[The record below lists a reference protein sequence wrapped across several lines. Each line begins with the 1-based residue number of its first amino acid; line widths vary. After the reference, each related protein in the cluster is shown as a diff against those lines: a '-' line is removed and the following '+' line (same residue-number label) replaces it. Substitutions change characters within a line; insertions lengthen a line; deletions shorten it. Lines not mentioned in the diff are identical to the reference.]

1 METLIFLLLV
11 VYYMFGCGYAIGR
24 DGRDENGLL
33 RFLAIVLLW
42 PVFVGASVGDAS

>member
-11 VYYMFGCGYAIGR
+11 VYYMFGYGYAI
-24 DGRDENGLL
+24 GRDENGLL

-42 PVFVGASVGDAS
+42 PVFIGASIGDAS

>member
-24 DGRDENGLL
+24 DENGRLL